1 MISLEEYIK
10 KSNELFSYIGGY
22 SENDSI
28 VESCK
33 QEYSRLLLNVTLG
46 KKTEQNTCNGVGI
59 VDAEALIRS
68 GYDCFVV
75 LLNELSGVFRSKIGR
90 LQNMTKKFELMPASE
105 PNDRFSSEEEMREL
119 ISKLTLNKSGKYVV
133 ITQQERIAN
142 LVKLINEVFYDTSP
156 IYAIRFTFDDNKED
170 ITLSYWSSHPSTETK
185 TISAHTSNRPQIE
198 QKDNIDSKLG
208 VKVTGWDTLD

>member
-1 MISLEEYIK
+1 MLSLEEYIK
-10 KSNELFSYIGGY
+10 KSDELFSYIGGY
-22 SENDSI
+22 SKTNSI

-46 KKTEQNTCNGVGI
+46 KISEQSMRMEEGPVTVG
-59 VDAEALIRS
+59 ELIRS
-68 GYDCFVV
+68 DYKRFMV
-75 LLNELSGVFRSKIGR
+75 LKNEATGIFRSKLAR
-90 LQNMTKKFELMPASE
+90 LENRNAIKINTPLGEEISV
-105 PNDRFSSEEEMREL
+105 SSEVELREL
-119 ISKLTLNKSGKYVV
+119 ISKLALYKSGKYVV
-133 ITQQERIAN
+133 ITQQERTAH

-170 ITLSYWSSHPSTETK
+170 INLSYWSLRPSTETK
-185 TISAHTSNRPQIE
+185 TISAHTSNSQKIE